1 MVKLIRQTF
10 SIITKQQTNIFSA
23 ATVIMTTVALSRIL
37 GLLRDRLLAGQF
49 TPDELGVYY
58 AAFRL
63 PNMVFEMLVMGA
75 LATAFIPV
83 FTTHMDKKGKEAA
96 YMTAASVINI
106 GCMAFFLFCIPLV
119 LFTRPIAVI
128 LAPGFNAAQ
137 IDQMVIFTRIML
149 VAQVAPLLIGNFLT
163 GMLQSMRNFLIPSL
177 APVVYNIGIIL
188 CILMFSDT
196 HGLYAPVYGVV
207 LGAILFLLI
216 QIPAVWSFGYRHTMW
231 YSFKD
236 PGTREVGK
244 LMLPRTISL
253 AVSQIDITIDLILS
267 SLLGAGAVT
276 IFNFA
281 QHLQQVPVGLFGSS
295 IAQATLP
302 SLSSAFAQEKL
313 EEFKHI
319 FLTSF
324 LHILFFVLPLSV
336 TFIVLRIPL
345 VRLVFGASN
354 LFDWN
359 ATVITG
365 KTLAFFSIS
374 LFAQSQ
380 IHLITRSFFALHDSK
395 TPFYIGTITVVLNTI
410 LSLWFILVK
419 HLDVSYLGLST
430 SIAHILQMIVL
441 LVFLDRKV
449 RSFNRYQLI
458 VSPLK
463 IFLCAAVA
471 GVALYI
477 PIKLLDQLV
486 FDTTR
491 TFNLLLLTGIST
503 TAGFLVY
510 LFLAWFLE
518 VPQMNVVFSAL
529 MRAKPAKQS
538 IGVDTAQE
546 MNQDVTHG

>member
-37 GLLRDRLLAGQF
+37 GLLRDRMLAGHF

-63 PNMVFEMLVMGA
+63 PNMLFEMLVMGS

-83 FTTHMDKKGKEAA
+83 FTTHIDTKGKDAA
-96 YMTAASVINI
+96 FATASSVINI
-106 GCMAFFLFCIPLV
+106 GLMAFFLLSIPL
-119 LFTRPIAVI
+119 LIFTRPIALM
-128 LAPGFNAAQ
+128 LAPGFNDAQ

-149 VAQVAPLLIGNFLT
+149 IAQVAPLLIGNFLT
-163 GMLQSMRNFLIPSL
+163 GMLQSVRNFLIPSL
-177 APVVYNIGIIL
+177 APVVYNVGIII
-188 CILMFSDT
+188 CILLFSDT
-196 HGLYAPVYGVV
+196 HGLYAPVFGVV
-207 LGAILFLLI
+207 LGAVLFLLI
-216 QIPAVWSFGYRHTMW
+216 QIPAAWSFGYRHSLH

-236 PGTREVGK
+236 PGTREVGR
-244 LMLPRTISL
+244 LMFPRTISL
-253 AVSQIDITIDLILS
+253 AVAQIDITIDLILS
-267 SLLGAGAVT
+267 TLLGAGAVT

-281 QHLQQVPVGLFGSS
+281 QHLQQVPVGLFGAS
-295 IAQATLP
+295 IAQASLP
-302 SLSSAFAQEKL
+302 SLASAFAQKKL
-313 EEFKHI
+313 EDFKQI
-319 FLTSF
+319 FLSSF
-324 LHILFFVLPLSV
+324 LQILFFVLPLSV

-359 ATVITG
+359 ATVTTG
-365 KTLAFFSIS
+365 KTLAFFSLS

-395 TPFYIGTITVVLNTI
+395 TPFYVGTVTVVINAA
-410 LSLWFILVK
+410 LSVWFILGVRT
-419 HLDVSYLGLST
+419 DVSYLGLST
-430 SIAHILQMIVL
+430 SVAHILQMMIL
-441 LVFLDRKV
+441 LVLLDRKV
-449 RSFNRYQLI
+449 SSFNRYQL
-458 VSPLK
+458 VVAPLK

-491 TFNLLLLTGIST
+491 TFNLLMLTGISAT
-503 TAGFLVY
+503 VGMSVY

-518 VPQMNVVFSAL
+518 VPQMNVVFTAL
-529 MRAKPAKQS
+529 TRAKQTKQS

-546 MNQDVTHG
+546 MNQDVTH